1 MKEPLFLAFEQIV
14 EIHAGMVEQ
23 YGGTHGIRDIGLL
36 QSAVAMPQAGFGEAY
51 LHSDLFE
58 MAAAYLFHLVKNH
71 PFIDGNKRTA
81 ALTAFTFLKVNGY
94 LLEADE
100 FLFEQ
105 VVLDVAQGKID
116 KAGIAGFFRRN
127 AKPG

>member
-51 LHSDLFE
+51 LHSDLIE
-58 MAAAYLFHLVKNH
+58 KTAAYLFHLVKNH
-71 PFIDGNKRTA
+71 PFIDKNKRTA
-81 ALTAFTFLKVNGY
+81 ALTAFTFLKENRKQH
-94 LLEADE
+94 EAE
-100 FLFEQ
+100 KNKNE
-105 VVLDVAQGKID
+105 
-116 KAGIAGFFRRN
+116 
-127 AKPG
+127 